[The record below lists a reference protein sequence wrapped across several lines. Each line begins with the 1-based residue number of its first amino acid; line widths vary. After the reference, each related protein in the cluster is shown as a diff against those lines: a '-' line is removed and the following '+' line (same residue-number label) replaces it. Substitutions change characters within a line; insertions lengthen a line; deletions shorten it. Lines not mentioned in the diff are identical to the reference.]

1 MSVSNPDGARR
12 IISNL
17 RNKDNTASHSNF
29 LSHNS
34 RRERAD
40 APACAAAAACK
51 AALLLGSLGFAPS
64 DAYDVKLLNIERKS
78 RRCGHVRYSPRIQWP
93 VSDKQVNILPH
104 THHPKV
110 Y

>member
-1 MSVSNPDGARR
+1 MATSSLNIIDSASDSTTTAAPILHGPPSRGRMSVSNPDGARR
-12 IISNL
+12 IISSL
-17 RNKDNTASHSNF
+17 RNSDNTASHSNF

-64 DAYDVKLLNIERKS
+64 DAYDVKLSNIERK
-78 RRCGHVRYSPRIQWP
+78 
-93 VSDKQVNILPH
+93 
-104 THHPKV
+104 T
-110 Y
+110 